1 MLSMD
6 YKEIIKWLW
15 ATLNVDKQAWAG
27 VPVSYNILCELI
39 EYYLKKEYDVS
50 DHSNPRFHFSA

>member
-1 MLSMD
+1 MD

-15 ATLNVDKQAWAG
+15 ATLNVDKQAWAV